1 MVPPVMA
8 GRTRPIRE
16 GHSVALVM
24 AGLPSDV
31 TDLIADERVTFLRRA
46 RRQYIGR
53 IEDGEVKL
61 ALRRSVEAAGKT
73 IEPEALEL
81 AAASIGGFA
90 YMLQLV
96 GYFMWEEARM
106 SQTITAED
114 ARRGIAEARE
124 DFRRGVLEATVREM
138 SEKDLAFALAMLDD
152 SDGSRLVDI
161 AARMDVTNGYAST
174 YKRRLLKKGVV
185 GERPGGRLDF
195 DIPLFREYLD
205 EFYTE

>member
-16 GHSVALVM
+16 GYSVALVM

-46 RRQYIGR
+46 RQQYIGR

-61 ALRRSVEAAGKT
+61 ALRRSVEAVGKT
-73 IEPEALEL
+73 IEPEALEF

-96 GYFMWEEARM
+96 GYFMWEEAW
-106 SQTITAED
+106 
-114 ARRGIAEARE
+114 
-124 DFRRGVLEATVREM
+124 M

-195 DIPLFREYLD
+195 DIPLLREYLD